1 MYQGEYAFSKVIYS
15 IGIIYIPTCVFFEL
29 IAFDA
34 FQSAK
39 LLSLALE
46 PTSKSPVNNKKNVMN
61 LLDL

>member
-1 MYQGEYAFSKVIYS
+1 MLYQGEYAFSKVIYS
-15 IGIIYIPTCVFFEL
+15 IYIPTCVFFEL

-46 PTSKSPVNNKKNVMN
+46 PTSKNPVNKKNVMN
-61 LLDL
+61 LLDI